1 MFHRAQGFQD
11 KVLAMTSTALKTAFL
26 ALSLTLASCG
36 GGGGGSGGS
45 GPLVV
50 SPPPPPPVVRLSS
63 AETGRFLTQ
72 ATFGATESEIE
83 SLRDQSF
90 SGWIASQQSTPVG
103 ASALTYMDDR
113 LVVLRAA
120 NAQANLNNTHF
131 YEYFWREAATAPDQL
146 RQRVRFALSEIFV
159 VSFADPAVDP
169 RGLAS
174 YYDMLGKNAFG
185 NFRTLLEDVSLH
197 PMMGVYLTHLGN
209 IKEDSATGRTP
220 DENYAREVMQLMS
233 LGVFALNNDGT
244 PKKDAAGNNVVS
256 YTPGDITELA
266 KVFTGLSWYNAAPTS
281 STFAG
286 GSRNSASYVTPMIA
300 YPNFHSL
307 SSKSFLATTIPASTT
322 SDTSGELKIALD
334 TIFNH
339 PNIGPFISKQLIQ
352 RLVTSNPSPAYVD
365 RIATVFNNNG
375 QGVRGDMA
383 AVVRA
388 ILLDSEARN
397 MSAGSDANYGKI
409 REPILRLSNVMR
421 TFGATSVSGNWL
433 VGSTSGSTSFGQ
445 SPLAAPS
452 VFNFYRPGYSP
463 PNTKIGN
470 AGLVA
475 PEMQIVDEVTSAGY
489 ANTLQTTINT
499 GIGTGNDVRATLSA
513 EVAVASDPAVLAE
526 RMNTLLLYGSMS
538 AGLKQRIVDSV
549 TGVIV
554 PAATGTNQATIDAA
568 LLNRAKLAI
577 YLTMVSPDYLIQR

>member
-1 MFHRAQGFQD
+1 MSIRVLRVTFLAIAV
-11 KVLAMTSTALKTAFL
+11 VLAS
-26 ALSLTLASCG
+26 SCG
-36 GGGGGSGGS
+36 GGGGGGSTGG
-45 GPLVV
+45 GGTGI
-50 SPPPPPPVVRLSS
+50 SPPPPPPVLRLSS

-72 ATFGATESEIE
+72 STFGPTDTEIE
-83 SLRDQSF
+83 ALRDSSF
-90 SGWIASQQSTPVG
+90 SSWITAQQNQPLG
-103 ASALTYMDDR
+103 ASGLTYMDDR

-120 NAQANLNNTHF
+120 NAQANLNATHF
-131 YEYFWREAATAPDQL
+131 YEYFWREATTAPDQL
-146 RQRVRFALSEIFV
+146 RQRVKFALSQMFV

-169 RGLAS
+169 RGMAS

-185 NFRTLLEDVSLH
+185 NYRTLLEDVSLH
-197 PMMGVYLTHLGN
+197 PMMGVYLTHLAN
-209 IKEDSATGRTP
+209 TKEDPVTGRTP

-244 PKKDAAGNNVVS
+244 VKKDAAGNSVLS
-256 YTPGDITELA
+256 YTPTDISELA
-266 KVFTGLSWYNAAPTS
+266 KVFTGFSWYNATPTN
-281 STFAG
+281 STFTG
-286 GSRNSASYVTPMIA
+286 GSRNNASYVTPMIPYA
-300 YPNFHSL
+300 SFHSV
-307 SSKSFLATTIPASTT
+307 SAKTFLGTTIPASAT
-322 SDTSGELKIALD
+322 SDPTGDLKTALD

-339 PNIGPFISKQLIQ
+339 PNVGPFVAKHMIQ

-365 RIATVFNNNG
+365 RVATIFNNNG
-375 QGVRGDMA
+375 SGVRGDMA

-388 ILLDSEARN
+388 VLLDAEARN
-397 MSAGSDANYGKI
+397 MSAGNDANYGKV
-409 REPILRLSNVMR
+409 REPIVRLGNLMR
-421 TFGATSVSGNWL
+421 SFGATSTSGNWL

-475 PEMQIVDEVTSAGY
+475 PEMQIVDEVTVAGY
-489 ANTLQTTINT
+489 ANTLQNT
-499 GIGTGNDVRATLSA
+499 VNAGIGTGNDVKATLTA
-513 EVAVASDPAVLAE
+513 EVAVAGDPAALAE

-549 TGVIV
+549 TGVAV
-554 PAATGTNQATIDAA
+554 PAATGTNQATIDTA

>member
-1 MFHRAQGFQD
+1 VQGSQN
-11 KVLAMTSTALKTAFL
+11 KVLAMTSSALKTAFL

-36 GGGGGSGGS
+36 GGGGGGSGGS
-45 GPLVV
+45 GPVVV
-50 SPPPPPPVVRLSS
+50 SPPPPPPVVRLSP

-72 ATFGATESEIE
+72 ATFGATETEIE

-90 SGWIASQQSTPVG
+90 SGWIASQQSAPVG

-169 RGLAS
+169 RGMAS

-209 IKEDSATGRTP
+209 IKEDPATGRTP

-244 PKKDAAGNNVVS
+244 VKKDAAGNNIIS
-256 YTPGDITELA
+256 YTPADITELA
-266 KVFTGLSWYNAAPTS
+266 KVFTGLSWFNATPTN

-286 GSRNSASYVTPMIA
+286 GGRTNASYVTPMIA

-307 SSKSFLATTIPASTT
+307 SAKTFLTTAIPASTT

-334 TIFNH
+334 AIFNH
-339 PNIGPFISKQLIQ
+339 PNVGPFIGKQLIQ

-365 RIATVFNNNG
+365 RVATVFNNNG

-383 AVVRA
+383 AVIRA
-388 ILLDSEARN
+388 ILLDNEARN
-397 MSAGSDANYGKI
+397 MSAGSDANFGKI

-421 TFGATSVSGNWL
+421 TFGATSVSSNWL
-433 VGSTSGSTSFGQ
+433 VGSTSASTSFGQ

-489 ANTLQTTINT
+489 ANTMQSVINA

-513 EVAVASDPAVLAE
+513 EVALANDPAVLAE

-538 AGLKQRIVDSV
+538 AGLKQRLVDSL
-549 TGVIV
+549 TGVTV
-554 PAATGTNQATIDAA
+554 PASTGTNQAAIDAA

>member
-1 MFHRAQGFQD
+1 MSIRVLRVTFLAIAV
-11 KVLAMTSTALKTAFL
+11 VLAS
-26 ALSLTLASCG
+26 SCGG
-36 GGGGGSGGS
+36 GGGGGSGG
-45 GPLVV
+45 GGGIGV
-50 SPPPPPPVVRLSS
+50 SPPPPPPVVRLSP

-72 ATFGATESEIE
+72 TTFGPTDTEIE
-83 SLRDQSF
+83 ALRDSSF
-90 SGWIASQQSTPVG
+90 SSWITAQQSQPLG
-103 ASALTYMDDR
+103 ASGLTYMDDR

-120 NAQANLNNTHF
+120 NAQANLNATHF

-146 RQRVRFALSEIFV
+146 RQRVKFALSEMFV

-169 RGLAS
+169 RGMAS

-185 NFRTLLEDVSLH
+185 NYRTLLEEVSLH
-197 PMMGVYLTHLGN
+197 PMMGVYLTHLAN
-209 IKEDSATGRTP
+209 TKEDPVTGRTP

-244 PKKDAAGNNVVS
+244 VKKDAAGNNVLS
-256 YTPGDITELA
+256 YTPSDISELA
-266 KVFTGLSWYNAAPTS
+266 KVFTGFSWYSAAPTN

-286 GSRNSASYVTPMIA
+286 GSRNNASYVTPMIPYA
-300 YPNFHSL
+300 NFHSV
-307 SSKSFLATTIPASTT
+307 SAKTFLGTTIPASTT
-322 SDTSGELKIALD
+322 SDPTGELKTTLD

-339 PNIGPFISKQLIQ
+339 PNVGPFVAKHMIQ

-365 RIATVFNNNG
+365 RVAIIFNNNG
-375 QGVRGDMA
+375 SGVRGDMA

-388 ILLDSEARN
+388 VLLDTEARN
-397 MSAGSDANYGKI
+397 MSAGNDANYGKV
-409 REPILRLSNVMR
+409 REPIVRLGNLMR
-421 TFGATSVSGNWL
+421 SFGATSTSGNWL

-475 PEMQIVDEVTSAGY
+475 PEMQIVDEVTVAGY
-489 ANTLQTTINT
+489 ANTMQNT
-499 GIGTGNDVRATLSA
+499 VNVGIGTGNDVKALLTA
-513 EVAVASDPAVLAE
+513 EVALAGDPAALTE

-549 TGVIV
+549 TGVAV
-554 PAATGTNQATIDAA
+554 PAATGTNQATIDTA

>member
-1 MFHRAQGFQD
+1 MSLRIIRG
-11 KVLAMTSTALKTAFL
+11 TFL
-26 ALSLTLASCG
+26 AASFVVAASCG
-36 GGGGGSGGS
+36 GGGGGSSGGG
-45 GPLVV
+45 GPIGV
-50 SPPPPPPVVRLSS
+50 SPPPPPPVVRLTT

-72 ATFGATESEIE
+72 ATFGPMSSEIDA
-83 SLRDQSF
+83 LRDSSF
-90 SGWIASQQSTPVG
+90 SAWIAAQQSQAAG

-120 NAQANLNNTHF
+120 NPQANLNATHF

-146 RQRVRFALSEIFV
+146 RQRVKFALSQMFV

-169 RGLAS
+169 RGMAS

-185 NFRTLLEDVSLH
+185 NYRTLLEDVSLH

-209 IKEDSATGRTP
+209 IKEDPTTGRTP

-233 LGVFALNNDGT
+233 LGVFSLNNDGT
-244 PKKDAAGNNVVS
+244 VKKDAAGNNLIS
-256 YTPGDITELA
+256 YTPGDISELA
-266 KVFTGLSWYNAAPTS
+266 KVFTGLSWYNVNPTN
-281 STFAG
+281 STFS
-286 GSRNSASYVTPMIA
+286 GSGRNNASYVTPMIA

-307 SSKSFLATTIPASTT
+307 SSKSFLGVTIPASTT
-322 SDTSGELKIALD
+322 ADTSGGLKIALD

-339 PNIGPFISKQLIQ
+339 PNVGPFFAKQMIQ

-365 RIATVFNNNG
+365 RVASVFNNDG
-375 QGVRGDMA
+375 SGVRGNIG

-388 ILLDSEARN
+388 VLLDSEARN
-397 MSAGSDANYGKI
+397 INAGTDPNFGKI
-409 REPILRLSNVMR
+409 REPIVRLANVMR
-421 TFGATSVSGNWL
+421 SFGATSVSGNWT
-433 VGSTSGSTSFGQ
+433 VGSTSGSTSLGQ

-475 PEMQIVDEVTSAGY
+475 PEMQIVDEVTIAGY
-489 ANTLQTTINT
+489 ANTMQTTINT
-499 GIGTGNDVRATLSA
+499 GIGSGSDVRASLAA
-513 EVAVASDPAVLAE
+513 EIALAGDPAALAE

-549 TGVIV
+549 TGVAV
-554 PAATGTNQATIDAA
+554 PASTGTNQATIDTA